1 MTIQEIKESYGSELL
16 TMDGYDD
23 CIEGIATRVN
33 QTPFIIYNYE
43 KVITKLMKQGM
54 SYHEAVDFHEFNQ
67 ACVWIGEST
76 PAFLHKI
83 DE

>member
-1 MTIQEIKESYGSELL
+1 MTIQEVKESYGCELL

-23 CIEGIATRVN
+23 CIVGVATRVN
-33 QTPFIIYNYE
+33 QIPFIIYNYD
-43 KVITKLMKQGM
+43 KVIAKLMNQGM
-54 SYHEAVDFHEFNQ
+54 TYHEAVDFHEFNQ
-67 ACVWIGEST
+67 ASAWVGEST